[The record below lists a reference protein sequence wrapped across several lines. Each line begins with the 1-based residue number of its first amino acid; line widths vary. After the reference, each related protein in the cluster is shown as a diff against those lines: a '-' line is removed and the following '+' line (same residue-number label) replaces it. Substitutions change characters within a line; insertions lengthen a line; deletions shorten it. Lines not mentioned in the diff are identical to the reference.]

1 MDFFIKILIK
11 TDLHLSKFK
20 NLISNYTKE
29 FRYNLQLSF
38 PVMLGMLGHTF
49 VAFADN
55 VMVGQLGTAE
65 LAAVSLG
72 NSFIFIAMSLGIGF
86 TTAITPLVAEA
97 DSSNNIKSGKNAFK
111 HGLFLSSILS
121 VILFLIILLSKPL
134 LNIMDQPEEVVE
146 LAIPYLD
153 IVALSLIPLIV
164 FQALKQFSDGL
175 SNTKYPMY
183 ATILA
188 NVINIILNYLLIF
201 GSFGF
206 PKLGIVGAAIGTLIS
221 RIIMV
226 YFLWLI
232 FKSRSKFKAY
242 ITKLN
247 FRKIEKTISIK
258 LFNLGFPSSLQMF
271 FEVGIFTAA
280 IWLSGVL
287 GKNPQAANQIAL
299 NLSSMTFMIGIGLSV
314 AAMVRVG
321 NQKGLNDFITLRRI
335 AFSIFFLTLL
345 IEIIFA
351 TFFLVFR
358 EWLPT
363 LYLDEY
369 DLTNFKDNSEVI
381 LLASKLLLVA
391 AFFQMFDGLQVV
403 ILGALRG
410 LQDVK
415 IPALITFISYWI
427 VGFPICYYLGL
438 YTNLKSVG
446 IWIGLFT
453 GLFVASILLYIRF
466 DYLSKKLIKSKV

>member
-1 MDFFIKILIK
+1 M
-11 TDLHLSKFK
+11 
-20 NLISNYTKE
+20 ISNYTKE

-97 DSSNNIKSGKNAFK
+97 DSSNNISSGKKAFK
-111 HGLFLSSILS
+111 HGLLLSSILS

-226 YFLWLI
+226 YFLWMI

-242 ITKLN
+242 ITNLN

-258 LFNLGFPSSLQMF
+258 LFNLGFPSALQMF

-363 LYLDEY
+363 LYLDQY

-391 AFFQMFDGLQVV
+391 AFFQIFDGLQVV

-466 DYLSKKLIKSKV
+466 NYLSKKLIKSKV

>member
-1 MDFFIKILIK
+1 
-11 TDLHLSKFK
+11 
-20 NLISNYTKE
+20 
-29 FRYNLQLSF
+29 
-38 PVMLGMLGHTF
+38 MLGMLGHTF

-97 DSSNNIKSGKNAFK
+97 DSSNNISSGKKAFK
-111 HGLFLSSILS
+111 HGLLLSSILS

-226 YFLWLI
+226 YFLWMI

-242 ITKLN
+242 ITNLN
-247 FRKIEKTISIK
+247 FRKIQKTISIK
-258 LFNLGFPSSLQMF
+258 LFNLGFPSALQMF

-358 EWLPT
+358 DWLPT
-363 LYLDEY
+363 LYLDQY

-391 AFFQMFDGLQVV
+391 AFFQIFDGLQVV

-466 DYLSKKLIKSKV
+466 NYLSKKLIKSKV

>member
-1 MDFFIKILIK
+1 
-11 TDLHLSKFK
+11 
-20 NLISNYTKE
+20 
-29 FRYNLQLSF
+29 
-38 PVMLGMLGHTF
+38 MLGMLGHTF

-72 NSFIFIAMSLGIGF
+72 NSFVFIAMSLGIGF
-86 TTAITPLVAEA
+86 STAITPLVAEA
-97 DSSNNIKSGKNAFK
+97 DSANNISKGKNAFK
-111 HGLFLSSILS
+111 HGLMLCTLLS
-121 VILFLIILLSKPL
+121 VLLFLIILLLKPL
-134 LNIMDQPEEVVE
+134 MYYMDQPKEVVE
-146 LAIPYLD
+146 LAIPYLNY
-153 IVALSLIPLIV
+153 VALSLIPLII

-188 NVINIILNYLLIF
+188 NVINIVLNYLLIF

-206 PKLGIVGAAIGTLIS
+206 PKLGIVGAAIGTLFS

-226 YFLWLI
+226 YFLWMI
-232 FKSRSKFKAY
+232 FKSKDKFRPY
-242 ITKLN
+242 ITN
-247 FRKIEKTISIK
+247 FNFKKIEQKISAK
-258 LFNLGFPSSLQMF
+258 LFNLGFPSALQMF

-299 NLSSMTFMIGIGLSV
+299 NLSSMTFMVGIGLSV

-321 NQKGLNDFITLRRI
+321 NQKGLNDFISLRRI
-335 AFSIFFLTLL
+335 AFSIFFLTFI

-351 TFFLVFR
+351 SFFLIFR
-358 EWLPT
+358 DWLPT
-363 LYLDEY
+363 LYIDGDTLV
-369 DLTNFKDNSEVI
+369 NINDNKEVVLI
-381 LLASKLLLVA
+381 ASKLLLVA
-391 AFFQMFDGLQVV
+391 AFFQIFDGLQVA

-415 IPALITFISYWI
+415 IPAFITFISYWI
-427 VGFPICYYLGL
+427 VGFPVSYYLGL
-438 YTNLKSVG
+438 YTSLESVG

-466 DYLSKKLIKSKV
+466 NYLSKKLILQSN